1 MAMTEQPVVAA
12 FRVPAVES
20 WLPTA
25 TSSAQ
30 AHALGVT
37 AVAVPVRTAPI
48 PGSASGSTSISK
60 INYMGCTNAMGEGT
74 AAPTAGLRS
83 ASAPR
88 GDQFQL
94 QVVKATGGYARGIPP
109 RGRPV

>member
-1 MAMTEQPVVAA
+1 MAMTKQPVVAA
-12 FRVPAVES
+12 FRVPAVGS
-20 WLPTA
+20 WLLTV
-25 TSSAQ
+25 TSRAQ
-30 AHALGVT
+30 AHALGRT

-48 PGSASGSTSISK
+48 PGSASGSAITSK
-60 INYMGCTNAMGEGT
+60 INFMGCTNAMGEGT
-74 AAPTAGLRS
+74 ATPIAGLRS

-94 QVVKATGGYARGIPP
+94 QVSGAKGGYARGIPP